1 MFLFH
6 LDNEDIDSITFFKN
20 YIKLFDDSRDLNNSK
35 PTIIC
40 NRDKNTLI
48 HLNDLLD
55 KTKYFNIITYTTEND
70 ISNHLNKINALF
82 IFYNPKFEYIWKDK
96 LQFVQFKILGKE
108 SSIKKI
114 IDNKDVDNMSS
125 NKYNIYLLNDMSY
138 LENNEKETY
147 IKGHTFFKK
156 DDNMYIDI
164 DNIKEEDYIKFEREV
179 LKYNRTFGLIQ
190 NIRESLKNSNQHQM
204 ILYRG
209 NYEINNPVFKLY
221 EIEEVTSEKEKNE
234 IKKEEICHHT
244 YKGNNEYKS
253 NKDILKDDIRV
264 CLIGDWIE
272 SEKLIELWK
281 RYCKDGYK
289 WDNIILVNEKE
300 INIDYYIVINRPNFI
315 NKNTKIDSNKILF
328 FHMEPNMIFT
338 PWYKEFLNYFESKDL
353 LFNGKHLYHRNN
365 VDWHLSKDYSYF
377 MNNNKFDKIYNN
389 KLSMVLSSR
398 RENTGHQMRLTLA
411 HRLDKEE
418 DIEVNIYGKCDKEN
432 FRNYKYELEYY
443 SRDEAI
449 IPYKYHFMAENNSI
463 NNYMTEK
470 IIDCILGE
478 TLCFYY
484 GCPNLETFIDKECYI
499 RLPLY
504 DTEKSL
510 QIIKESI
517 LNNEWEKRIDK
528 IRTEKYKLLN
538 IYSLLPRVKTIL
550 KLNLNTKIILI
561 TKMKDINK
569 IKEFSDIL
577 EEQSFKN
584 INVIIIDNI
593 MDKIVDLIKYV
604 IKENKDCLF
613 INHDRY
619 IREDY
624 KQDNLIYERICDT
637 MTDVIN
643 DNKIENFI
651 VFNREEEGKN
661 LINKDFYISNKKSKE
676 LISIIDNVELRGNNE
691 ELLRKLNESIYYK
704 NYLYN

>member
-6 LDNEDIDSITFFKN
+6 LDNEDIHCITFFKN
-20 YIKLFDDSRDLNNSK
+20 YIKLFDDTRDLNYSK

-40 NRDKNTLI
+40 NKNTLL
-48 HLNDLLD
+48 HLNDLSD

-70 ISNHLNKINALF
+70 IGNHFNKINGLF
-82 IFYNPKFEYIWKDK
+82 IFYNTKFEYIWKDK
-96 LQFVQFKILGKE
+96 LQFVQFKITSSD
-108 SSIKKI
+108 SSIN
-114 IDNKDVDNMSS
+114 DNKND
-125 NKYNIYLLNDMSY
+125 KYNIYLLNNMSY

-147 IKGHTFFKK
+147 SKGQTFFKK
-156 DDNMYIDI
+156 DDNIYIDMI
-164 DNIKEEDYIKFEREV
+164 NIKQEDYTKFEREI

-190 NIRESLKNSNQHQM
+190 NIRGSNNSIKNSNQHQM

-221 EIEEVTSEKEKNE
+221 ETEEIKEE
-234 IKKEEICHHT
+234 KKEEICHYT

-253 NKDILKDDIRV
+253 DKNILKDEIRV

-289 WDNIILVNEKE
+289 WDNIILVNEKDT
-300 INIDYYIVINRPNFI
+300 NIDYYVVINRPNFI

-377 MNNNKFDKIYNN
+377 INNNHFDKIYNN

-398 RENTGHQMRLTLA
+398 RENTGHEMRLTLA
-411 HRLDKEE
+411 HRLDEDK

-432 FRNYKYELEYY
+432 FKNYKYELEYY

-484 GCPNLETFIDKECYI
+484 GCPNLETFIDQECYI
-499 RLPLY
+499 KLPLY

-510 QIIKESI
+510 KIIKESI

-538 IYSLLPRVKTIL
+538 IYSLLPRVKSIL
-550 KLNLNTKIILI
+550 KLNLDTKIILI
-561 TKMKDINK
+561 AKTKDINK

-593 MDKIVDLIKYV
+593 MDKIIDLIKYV

-613 INHDRY
+613 INHERY

-637 MTDVIN
+637 MTDIIN

-651 VFNREEEGKN
+651 LFKREEEGNN

-676 LISIIDNVELRGNNE
+676 LISIIDNVQLRGDNE
-691 ELLRKLNESIYYK
+691 ELLRILNESIYYK

>member
-6 LDNEDIDSITFFKN
+6 LDNEDIHSITFFKN
-20 YIKLFDDSRDLNNSK
+20 YIKLFDDTRDLNYSK

-40 NRDKNTLI
+40 NKNTLL
-48 HLNDLLD
+48 HLNDLSD

-70 ISNHLNKINALF
+70 IYNNFNKINGLF
-82 IFYNPKFEYIWKDK
+82 IFYNTKFEYIWKDK
-96 LQFVQFKILGKE
+96 LQFVQFKIR
-108 SSIKKI
+108 SSDPSIN
-114 IDNKDVDNMSS
+114 DNKNH
-125 NKYNIYLLNDMSY
+125 KYNIYLLNNMSY

-147 IKGHTFFKK
+147 IKGQTFFKK
-156 DDNMYIDI
+156 DDNIYIDMI
-164 DNIKEEDYIKFEREV
+164 NIKQEDYTKFEREI

-190 NIRESLKNSNQHQM
+190 NIREPSIKNSNKHQ
-204 ILYRG
+204 ILLFRG
-209 NYEINNPVFKLY
+209 NYEINNPVFKIY
-221 EIEEVTSEKEKNE
+221 ETEEIKEE
-234 IKKEEICHHT
+234 KKEEICHFT
-244 YKGNNEYKS
+244 YKGNNEYKCDK
-253 NKDILKDDIRV
+253 NILKDEIRI

-289 WDNIILVNEKE
+289 WDNIILVNEKDT
-300 INIDYYIVINRPNFI
+300 NIDYYVVINRPNFI
-315 NKNTKIDSNKILF
+315 NKNTKIDSNKIIF

-377 MNNNKFDKIYNN
+377 INNNSFDKIYND

-398 RENTGHQMRLTLA
+398 RENTGHEMRLTLA
-411 HRLDKEE
+411 HILDEDK
-418 DIEVNIYGKCDKEN
+418 DIEVNIYGKCDKDN
-432 FRNYKYELEYY
+432 FKNYKYELEYY

-499 RLPLY
+499 KLPLY

-510 QIIKESI
+510 KIIKESI
-517 LNNEWEKRIDK
+517 LNNEWEKRINK
-528 IRTEKYKLLN
+528 IRSEKYKLLN

-550 KLNLNTKIILI
+550 KLNLDTKIILI
-561 TKMKDINK
+561 TKTKDINK
-569 IKEFSDIL
+569 IKEFTDIL

-593 MDKIVDLIKYV
+593 MDKIIDLIKYV

-613 INHDRY
+613 INHERY

-637 MTDVIN
+637 ITDIIN
-643 DNKIENFI
+643 DNKIENFT
-651 VFNREEEGKN
+651 VFKTEEEGKD

-676 LISIIDNVELRGNNE
+676 LISIIDNIIGQDLFKLKGNNE
-691 ELLRKLNESIYYK
+691 ELLRILNESIDYK
-704 NYLYN
+704 HYLYN

>member
-6 LDNEDIDSITFFKN
+6 LDNEDIHCITFFKN
-20 YIKLFDDSRDLNNSK
+20 YIKLFDDTRDLNYSK

-40 NRDKNTLI
+40 NKNTLL
-48 HLNDLLD
+48 HLNDLSD

-70 ISNHLNKINALF
+70 IGNHFNKINGLF
-82 IFYNPKFEYIWKDK
+82 IFYNTKFEYIWKDK
-96 LQFVQFKILGKE
+96 LQFVQFKITSSD
-108 SSIKKI
+108 SSIN
-114 IDNKDVDNMSS
+114 DNKND
-125 NKYNIYLLNDMSY
+125 KYNIYLLNNMSY

-147 IKGHTFFKK
+147 SKGQTFFKK
-156 DDNMYIDI
+156 DDNIYIDMI
-164 DNIKEEDYIKFEREV
+164 NIKQEDYTKFEREI

-190 NIRESLKNSNQHQM
+190 NIRGSDHSVKNSNQHQM

-221 EIEEVTSEKEKNE
+221 ETEEIKEE
-234 IKKEEICHHT
+234 KKEEICHYT

-253 NKDILKDDIRV
+253 DKNILKDEIRV

-289 WDNIILVNEKE
+289 WDNIILVNEKDT
-300 INIDYYIVINRPNFI
+300 NIDYYVVINRPNFI

-398 RENTGHQMRLTLA
+398 RENTGHEMRLTLA
-411 HRLDKEE
+411 HRLDKDE
-418 DIEVNIYGKCDKEN
+418 DIEVNIYGKCNKEN

-484 GCPNLETFIDKECYI
+484 GCPNLETFIDQECYI
-499 RLPLY
+499 KLPLY

-510 QIIKESI
+510 KIIKESI

-538 IYSLLPRVKTIL
+538 IYSLLPRVKSIL
-550 KLNLNTKIILI
+550 KLNLDTKIILI
-561 TKMKDINK
+561 AKTKDINK

-593 MDKIVDLIKYV
+593 MDKIIDLIKYV

-613 INHDRY
+613 INHERY

-637 MTDVIN
+637 ITDIIN
-643 DNKIENFI
+643 DNKIENFT
-651 VFNREEEGKN
+651 VFKSEEEGKN

-676 LISIIDNVELRGNNE
+676 LISIIDNVKLRGNNE
-691 ELLRKLNESIYYK
+691 ELLRILNESIYYK